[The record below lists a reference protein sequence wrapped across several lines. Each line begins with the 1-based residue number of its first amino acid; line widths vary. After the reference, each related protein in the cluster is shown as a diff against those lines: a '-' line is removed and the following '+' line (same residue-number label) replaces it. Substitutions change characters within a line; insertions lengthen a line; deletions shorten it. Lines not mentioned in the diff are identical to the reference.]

1 MRFRLKTLAATLVLV
16 LVLVTGC
23 TVNLQHDLNEGDAN
37 DIYVLLQNNSINADK
52 TKEGEGKEAR
62 YVIVVPKADVA
73 AAASLLREHS
83 LPRPQ
88 ADGLAIF
95 KQTKGMI
102 PTQTE
107 ERAMFIEALAG
118 EVSNSLIKIPNVLE
132 AKAIVN
138 IPENNDLAQADKRPL
153 PSASVLIKYMP
164 DPGDKPP
171 VSETDV
177 RDFVAK
183 AVAELKP
190 ENVKVIMT
198 RYVPPPKDENENRM
212 QLVMGVR
219 VDKSS
224 ATTLKGMIGAFVLFI
239 LVLVGAVIF
248 LGLRKPAASNG
259 RRSKAQEA

>member
-1 MRFRLKTLAATLVLV
+1 MRVNVSAAVSCVVWLSVMS
-16 LVLVTGC
+16 GC
-23 TVNLQHDLNEGDAN
+23 NVNLQHDLNEGDAN

-52 TKEGEGKEAR
+52 IKEGEGKDAR

-83 LPRPQ
+83 LPREQ
-88 ADGLAIF
+88 ADGLAVF

-118 EVSNSLIKIPNVLE
+118 EVSNSLLKIPNVLE

-153 PSASVLIKYMP
+153 PSASVLMKYMP

-171 VSETDV
+171 VTETEV
-177 RDFVAK
+177 RDFVAR

-198 RYVPPPKDENENRM
+198 KYVPPPKDENENRM

-219 VDKSS
+219 VDKAS
-224 ATTLKGMIGAFVLFI
+224 ASTLKGMIGMGVVVI
-239 LVLVGAVIF
+239 LVLIAAVVF
-248 LGLRKPAASNG
+248 FALRKPPVSNG
-259 RRSKAQEA
+259 RRGKAQEA